1 MTTPSRLLP
10 TGYAA
15 WLNSLKNRIRATRQ
29 KAALSVNQ
37 ELTALYWQ
45 IGKEILE
52 RQARRGWGAKIV
64 ERLAKDLGADFPEM
78 KGFSP
83 RNLKYMRA
91 FAEAWPDLAIVQ
103 QTVAQL
109 PWGHNLVLLT
119 KLKNK
124 PARLAY
130 AKNAIEH
137 GWSRNVLNIQIELQS
152 VEREG
157 RAITNFE
164 QQLPAP
170 HSDLAREAL
179 KDPYKFD
186 FLSLGQEAG
195 ERAIENALVQ
205 HITRFLVEMGT
216 GFAYVGRQVPLEVG
230 GEDFFID
237 LLFYHVRLHC
247 YVVIELKAGAFKPE
261 HLGQLNFYL
270 SAIDAQMKQ
279 PEDNPSIGILL
290 CKNRNRVVAEYAL
303 RDVNKPI
310 GVAEYQ
316 LVKAL
321 PKKLRTALP
330 TIKEIEA
337 ELTAKK
343 SGAAAAMPLADPGNA
358 RPALSRP

>member
-1 MTTPSRLLP
+1 MTTLSRSLP
-10 TGYAA
+10 TGYAT
-15 WLNSLKNRIRATRQ
+15 WLETLKNRIRAARQ

-45 IGKEILE
+45 IGKAILE

-64 ERLAKDLGADFPEM
+64 EHLAQDLSAAFPEM
-78 KGFSP
+78 KGFS
-83 RNLKYMRA
+83 RANLMYMRA
-91 FAEAWPDLAIVQ
+91 FAGAWPDFAIVQ
-103 QTVAQL
+103 QLVGQL
-109 PWGHNLVLLT
+109 PWGHNIILIT

-130 AKNAIEH
+130 VKNAIEH
-137 GWSRNVLNIQIELQS
+137 GWSRNILNIQIELRS

-157 RAITNFE
+157 RAVTNFE
-164 QQLPAP
+164 QRLPKP
-170 HSDLAREAL
+170 HSDLARESL
-179 KDPYKFD
+179 KDPYQFD
-186 FLSLGQEAG
+186 FLSLGKEAG

-205 HITRFLVEMGT
+205 HVTRFLVELGT
-216 GFAYVGRQVPLEVG
+216 GFAYAGRQVPLEVD
-230 GEDFFID
+230 GESFYMD

-247 YVVIELKAGAFKPE
+247 YVVIELKAGKFKPE

-279 PEDNPSIGILL
+279 PEDNPTIGLLL
-290 CKNRNRVVAEYAL
+290 CKSRSRVVAEYAL

-316 LVKAL
+316 LVKSL

-330 TIKEIEA
+330 TIEEIEA

-343 SGAAAAMPLADPGNA
+343 SAAAAKPENM
-358 RPALSRP
+358 RPFP